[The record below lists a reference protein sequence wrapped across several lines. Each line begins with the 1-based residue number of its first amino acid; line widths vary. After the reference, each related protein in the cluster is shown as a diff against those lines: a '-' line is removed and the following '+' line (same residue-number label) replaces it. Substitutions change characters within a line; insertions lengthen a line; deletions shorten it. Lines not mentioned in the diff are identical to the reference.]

1 MDGKLITAF
10 IVLWLSV
17 FTIATAILSALKIF
31 GVI

>member
-1 MDGKLITAF
+1 MDGKLIAAF

-17 FTIATAILSALKIF
+17 FIIATATLSALKIF